1 MLLERARRAT
11 RWGAFSLL
19 LWALFGAWLSVAI
32 YYGLR
37 IYLPD
42 VIAAAGVSIIALLIY
57 GLASTWRGH
66 RQRKKQRAAQTP
78 PSMPSEMIEI
88 LERWTAE
95 QPWLAVGIAAGAGWM
110 TARSD
115 GDPEKTMHQL
125 LDVLRGMEAARQ
137 AQAGAQ

>member
-1 MLLERARRAT
+1 
-11 RWGAFSLL
+11 
-19 LWALFGAWLSVAI
+19 
-32 YYGLR
+32 
-37 IYLPD
+37 
-42 VIAAAGVSIIALLIY
+42 
-57 GLASTWRGH
+57 
-66 RQRKKQRAAQTP
+66 
-78 PSMPSEMIEI
+78 MPSEMIEI